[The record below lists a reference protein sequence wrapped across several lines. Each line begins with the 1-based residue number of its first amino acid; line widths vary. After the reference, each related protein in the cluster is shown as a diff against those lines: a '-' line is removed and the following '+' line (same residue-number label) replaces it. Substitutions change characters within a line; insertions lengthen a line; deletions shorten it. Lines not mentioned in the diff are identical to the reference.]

1 MKSSEVY
8 DSFRIRDEIGMLAD
22 TNVSDKKYLQTV
34 RNAMEGIDLLRRGYT
49 CYGISKKL
57 GVSKQSKLSC
67 VRESY

>member
-34 RNAMEGIDLLRRGYT
+34 RNAIEGNRSAAERLHMLRN
-49 CYGISKKL
+49 IKKAW
-57 GVSKQSKLSC
+57 SQ
-67 VRESY
+67 